1 MGLLTL
7 RSVVSFDTLRLKA
20 GRKLDSLSSDGYREN
35 LPALSEK
42 ERQEM
47 IGTDDPL
54 PQDILDMFPK
64 TDEQPP
70 S

>member
-1 MGLLTL
+1 
-7 RSVVSFDTLRLKA
+7 
-20 GRKLDSLSSDGYREN
+20 
-35 LPALSEK
+35 
-42 ERQEM
+42 M